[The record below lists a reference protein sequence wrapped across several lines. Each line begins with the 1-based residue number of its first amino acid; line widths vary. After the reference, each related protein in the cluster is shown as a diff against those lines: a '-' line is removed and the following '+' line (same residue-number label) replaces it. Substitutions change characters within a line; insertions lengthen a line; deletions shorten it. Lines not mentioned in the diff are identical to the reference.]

1 MSIGF
6 FKKQFKSYYNLKM
19 FRLSDIRLVNTKD
32 ISHFHCLYLT
42 LLYIINVDIQNKA
55 VGEKLSDTPRI
66 AALFNKY
73 AENNPHISV
82 KTFFFCYPCLIV

>member
-1 MSIGF
+1 MLRSVC
-6 FKKQFKSYYNLKM
+6 QSYR
-19 FRLSDIRLVNTKD
+19 F
-32 ISHFHCLYLT
+32 CLT